1 MASEAKDR
9 HAEAMEQFKRC
20 TEAEQHNRETGLAD
34 IRFSREGLQWDQRIS
49 KERRDEGRPMLT
61 INRLPAFMRQVVN
74 DVRQNKP
81 SIKVHPVDDGADI
94 ETAEVISDLIRHIE
108 YSSDADVAYDTAV
121 ENAITNGFGYWRV
134 TADYSYDDSFD
145 QDLKIVRVR
154 NPFSVF
160 KDPDSQAADSS
171 DWNLAFITD
180 RYSKEQ
186 FQREWGK
193 KKELTS
199 FEDKNAW
206 GGDEWLHGD
215 DVIVAERWTRE
226 EIERPIVLLDN
237 GTVLAKADLEKDADL
252 QILLHEGLVKVK
264 AQRMAKSYKV
274 TQDFMSGADILET
287 RDWLGRYIPIV
298 PVYGD
303 EFDIQGKVYHR
314 SLIHDAVDSQRNYN
328 YWSTTATELVALAPR
343 VPFIGAKGSFTTDA
357 ARWAT
362 VNRQNHPYL
371 EYDPVSNAG
380 PPQRQPL
387 DTGGAASAMQLA
399 LASTDD
405 MKSIMGIYDASL
417 GAQSNETS
425 GKAIMARQREGDVS
439 TFHFT
444 DNMTRA
450 IRHTGRILID
460 LIPHYYN
467 SARILRVRGPEG
479 DQRDVPVNQSY
490 QQTDPET
497 QRPLMIPQG
506 GSAPVPM
513 PQGAQ
518 VMPHPMQPDQSVVV
532 GPDQQLMGVPVM
544 ALHDLTAGKY
554 DLTVTAGPSYT
565 TRRQEAADQM
575 MQLIQAF
582 PQAAQVA
589 GDLLVKNLDWPG
601 ADELA
606 KRLKT
611 LVPQPQQGLPPE
623 VQQMIEQGKQTIA
636 QLTQENQQLKTS
648 QQAALAKVQQAEMD
662 SQRKAATTQQD
673 NTLRASTAQAQ
684 LDIEGY
690 DAETRRIAALA
701 AAATAIIPPPITN
714 ADAPRT

>member
-1 MASEAKDR
+1 
-9 HAEAMEQFKRC
+9 MEQFKRC
-20 TEAEQHNRETGLAD
+20 AEVEDHNRQTGLQD
-34 IRFSREGLQWDQRIS
+34 IRFSREGQQWDQRIA

-81 SIKVHPVDDGADI
+81 SIKVHPVDDDADI

-134 TADYSYDDSFD
+134 TADYSYDDGFD

-160 KDPDSQAADSS
+160 KDPDSQAADSC
-171 DWNLAFITD
+171 DWNVAFITD
-180 RYSKEQ
+180 RYTKDQ
-186 FQREWGK
+186 FKSEFGK
-193 KKELTS
+193 KKDLTS
-199 FEDKNAW
+199 FEDRNSW
-206 GGDEWLHGD
+206 GGDQWLHGD

-226 EIERPIVLLDN
+226 EVERPIVMLSD
-237 GTVLAKADLEKDADL
+237 GTVLSKDDVENNPDI
-252 QILLHEGLVKVK
+252 QILLNNGILTVK
-264 AQRMAKSYKV
+264 AERVAKSYKV
-274 TQDFMSGADILET
+274 KQDLMSGADMLET
-287 RDWLGRYIPIV
+287 RDWKGKYIPIV

-314 SLIHDAVDSQRNYN
+314 SLIHDAIDSQRNYN
-328 YWSTTATELVALAPR
+328 YWATTATELVALAPR
-343 VPFIGAKGSFTTDA
+343 VPFIGPKGAFTTDA

-371 EYDPVSNAG
+371 EYDGPM
-380 PPQRQPL
+380 PPQRQSL
-387 DTGGAASAMQLA
+387 DTGGAGSAMQMA

-417 GAQSNETS
+417 GARSNETS

-467 SARILRVRGPEG
+467 SERILRVRGPEG
-479 DQRDVPVNQSY
+479 DQQDVKVNAPY
-490 QQTDPET
+490 QKTDPNT
-497 QRPLMIPQG
+497 KQPLMTTQG
-506 GSAPVPM
+506 GSQPVPM
-513 PQGAQ
+513 PAGAHLMPNPNDPNAPPT
-518 VMPHPMQPDQSVVV
+518 VMAPGD
-532 GPDQQLMGVPVM
+532 GPDMEPAGQAAM
-544 ALHDLTAGKY
+544 ALHDLTIGKY
-554 DLTVTAGPSYT
+554 DLTVSSGPSYT
-565 TRRQEAADQM
+565 TRRQEAAEQM

-611 LVPQPQQGLPPE
+611 LVPQPKPDGLPPE
-623 VQQMIEQGKQTIA
+623 VQQMIEMGKQQIA
-636 QLTQENQQLKTS
+636 QLTQENQRLKS
-648 QQAALAKVQQAEMD
+648 GQDAAMAKVQQAEAA
-662 SQRKAATTQQD
+662 SQRNAGIAQQGGMVD
-673 NTLRASTAQAQ
+673 AQTKQAQ
-684 LDIEGY
+684 IDIQGY
-690 DAETRRIAALA
+690 DAETRRLVAMANA
-701 AAATAIIPPPITN
+701 VKSVIPPPITN
-714 ADAPRT
+714 ADAPQQF